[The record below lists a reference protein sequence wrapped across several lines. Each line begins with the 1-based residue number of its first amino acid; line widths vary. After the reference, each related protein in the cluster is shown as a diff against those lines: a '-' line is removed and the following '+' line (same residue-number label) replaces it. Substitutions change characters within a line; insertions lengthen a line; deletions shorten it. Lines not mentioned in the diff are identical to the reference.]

1 MDMARQL
8 ELLTSGAAAVL
19 PDGELRRKLN
29 AVHKGEREPLRVK
42 FGMDPTA
49 PDIHLGHAVILR
61 KLRTFQE
68 LGHTVVLIIGGFTAR
83 LGDPSGRSMTR
94 PQLSAHEI
102 QANAATYVAQGR
114 RVLLP
119 EPLEVVDNSAWLDP
133 ITMAEVIRLTSRITV
148 AQMLER
154 QDFATRYRQ
163 HRPIAVSEFLYPIL
177 QGQDSVVIGADVEL
191 GGTDQTFNL
200 FVGREM
206 QAAGRDPQT
215 VMVMPL
221 LEGIDGTAKMSKTAG
236 NAIGITEDP
245 AEMFG
250 KVMSI
255 PDSLMPR
262 YYELAAG
269 LPPEAVQ
276 AVLSA
281 LRQGELHPASAK
293 RRLARRI
300 VELYHSPEAAQAAER
315 RFDVQF
321 RERGVP
327 DDVLEVQLTD
337 LGSEQSWS
345 LPELLVRLNL
355 SESKSDAR
363 RLIMGRAIRL
373 DGQILTDPNAII
385 PSEALTGRLIQRGK
399 RRFVKL
405 A

>member
-1 MDMARQL
+1 M
-8 ELLTSGAAAVL
+8 SNSGKPGAAA
-19 PDGELRRKLN
+19 
-29 AVHKGEREPLRVK
+29 
-42 FGMDPTA
+42 
-49 PDIHLGHAVILR
+49 
-61 KLRTFQE
+61 
-68 LGHTVVLIIGGFTAR
+68 
-83 LGDPSGRSMTR
+83 
-94 PQLSAHEI
+94 
-102 QANAATYVAQGR
+102 
-114 RVLLP
+114 
-119 EPLEVVDNSAWLDP
+119 
-133 ITMAEVIRLTSRITV
+133 
-148 AQMLER
+148 
-154 QDFATRYRQ
+154 
-163 HRPIAVSEFLYPIL
+163 
-177 QGQDSVVIGADVEL
+177 
-191 GGTDQTFNL
+191 TDQTFNL

-300 VELYHSPEAAQAAER
+300 VELYHSPEDAQAAER

-321 RERGVP
+321 RERGIP

-373 DGQILTDPNAII
+373 DGQILTDPNAIL